1 MQTTVEIKETI
12 KNIPL
17 KPGCYLF
24 KDKKGIILY
33 VGKASVLRHRVRSYF
48 QASRPA
54 HPKLEALIKKVVELE
69 WIVTDSEVEALILEN
84 NLIKKHQPRYNISL
98 KDDKTYPYIRITNE
112 DFPQIFVTRKRVRDG
127 SQYFGPYTDVKNM
140 RYALKTLRSVFPVR
154 SCKFKFT
161 SEMIEKRKVDL
172 CLDYYIKKCKGPC
185 QGLQSKEEY
194 AAMIKKVG
202 RFLTGK
208 TEELVGELKA
218 EMQQRAQ
225 EMNYEEAA
233 RVRDRL
239 SALENYRNTQ
249 KIVQKDFKD
258 RDLISVVKEDSDACA
273 VVFRIRDGKITG
285 RMHYYMNGVE
295 WKETSEILETFLQRY
310 YFQTDDIPREIMLQ
324 ENIEQ
329 QTSVET
335 WLGDRAH
342 KKVTLFV
349 PKIGEKKKLV
359 SMTQT
364 NARYLLKE
372 LKLQKLK
379 AQNYVPHSVQ
389 ALQRDLKLA
398 VKPRRMECFDIS
410 NIQGT
415 DPVASM
421 VSFFDGKPKKSEYRK
436 YKIQIKETPDD
447 FAMMREVI
455 KRRYSRLLREGKSLP
470 DLIVVDGG
478 KGQLSSAKQ
487 ILNELGLP
495 KQPVIGLAKR
505 MEEVFLPGFSD
516 AQMIPKTSASIKL
529 LQQIRDEAHRFAITF
544 HRERRKKR
552 TLKSELDSI
561 SGVGPKR
568 RVQLLKIFGSVQ
580 KIKSCTVDELQKTG
594 KLPLNIAEKIFLY
607 FNPMTE

>member
-1 MQTTVEIKETI
+1 MKITVEIKEKI

-17 KPGCYLF
+17 KSGCYLF
-24 KDKKGIILY
+24 KDGKGIILY
-33 VGKASVLRHRVRSYF
+33 VGKAGVLRNRVRSYF
-48 QASRPA
+48 QESRA
-54 HPKLEALIKKVVELE
+54 KHPKLEALIKKVADLE

-84 NLIKKHQPRYNISL
+84 TLIKKHQPRYNISL

-112 DFPQIFVTRKRVRDG
+112 NFPQIYVTRKRVQDG

-172 CLDYYIKKCKGPC
+172 CLDYFIKKCKGPC
-185 QGLQSKEEY
+185 QGLQSKLEY
-194 AAMIKKVG
+194 QTMIKKVG
-202 RFLTGK
+202 RFLNGK

-295 WKETSEILETFLQRY
+295 WKETAEILETFLQRY
-310 YFQTDDIPREIMLQ
+310 YLQTDDIPQEIMLQ
-324 ENIEQ
+324 EETEQ
-329 QTSVET
+329 QASVEI

-349 PKIGEKKKLV
+349 PQIGEKRKLV
-359 SMTQT
+359 SMAQT
-364 NARYLLKE
+364 NARYLLKD

-379 AQNYVPHSVQ
+379 AKNYVPHSVQ

-455 KRRYSRLLREGKSLP
+455 SRRYSRLLREGKELP

-487 ILNELGLP
+487 ILNDLGLP

-516 AQMIPKTSASIKL
+516 AQMIPKTSSSIKL

-544 HRERRKKR
+544 HRARRKKR

-561 SGVGPKR
+561 SGIGPKR
-568 RVQLLKIFGSVQ
+568 RAQLLQIFGSVQ
-580 KIKSCTVDELQKTG
+580 KIKNCTVNELQETG
-594 KLPLNIAEKIFLY
+594 KLPLNIAEKVFS
-607 FNPMTE
+607 FFHPMSE